1 MVLNIYI
8 FNKIVTMS
16 SFSQLNSLHHK
27 CKTHKSDIGGLCLD
41 MSCHCENQMQCIKC
55 ISENTSCIR
64 SRKHKFVTIEEFFN
78 SFFNDYYASLKNSFT
93 TAKHVRLTE
102 DLCRNTSTIL
112 DSFAKKKENILN
124 AFTDNFNELIAN
136 LQQQKISFLSEFNKL
151 MDEKL
156 TELKEKLLT
165 LNQMI
170 NFDSLDGYNE
180 EQLVHSV
187 LKMPYQS
194 LDKTFVYMKK
204 AITNLSNKAN
214 IKVNLEVKKID
225 NMHSDVLINQ
235 IKNSFI
241 KINSEISELFSHIKT
256 SMNTE
261 LFTDEIKETKRI
273 SDMKLIYDEH
283 IDYSTNSNFI
293 NKKFI
298 IYQSIINS
306 KFYLAYPTTLNAIKI
321 ECFDREVRNDKEFFN
336 ATSNEVLHLDTNVN
350 KRDHL
355 MTAKLLGHLS
365 TINLVKYFGDEKKEE
380 EFIISTSKDHSI
392 RIWSIEDIAKYANRK
407 EIMIINDNTNK
418 VKTIM
423 FPSVITSN
431 DIFNDINT
439 SLNFLIA
446 VSQNDKIK
454 IYDLNS
460 GEHMRDLFDRTTPYK
475 NTFETLVKNI
485 PLKNENYIISSS
497 STTKV
502 IKIWSFETSKV
513 IALIENYVNVQHIS
527 IIDILYYRNKNKII
541 IIDDIGEG
549 TVVNINSKEKK
560 ISFNAI
566 SMELKY
572 DNIERNGA
580 FFISD
585 DILVIYSKD
594 GMILEYDLE
603 EMKMCSKRRVLHGL
617 ISYSMC
623 CNKSDLVLCCHCEDQ
638 KLKLFK

>member
-1 MVLNIYI
+1 
-8 FNKIVTMS
+8 MS

-27 CKTHKSDIGGLCLD
+27 CKIHKSDIGGLCLD
-41 MSCHCENQMQCIKC
+41 MSCHTASQMQCIKC

-64 SRKHKFVTIEEFFN
+64 SRKHRFVTIEEFFN
-78 SFFNDYYASLKNSFT
+78 SFFNDYYYSLKNSFT

-102 DLCRNTSTIL
+102 DLCRNTSNIIS
-112 DSFAKKKENILN
+112 SFAQKRENILN
-124 AFTDNFNELIAN
+124 AFNENFNELISK
-136 LQQQKISFLSEFNKL
+136 LQQQKNSFLEEYNKM

-156 TELKEKLLT
+156 SELKEKLLT

-180 EQLVHSV
+180 EHLVHSV
-187 LKMPYQS
+187 LKMPYES
-194 LDKTFVYMKK
+194 LDKTFVFMKK
-204 AITNLSNKAN
+204 AITNLSNKSN
-214 IKVNLEVKKID
+214 IKVNIEVKKID
-225 NMHSDVLINQ
+225 NMHSDVLINR
-235 IKNSFI
+235 ITNSFQ
-241 KINSEISELFSHIKT
+241 KMNSEISELFSQIKKT
-256 SMNTE
+256 MNTE

-298 IYQSIINS
+298 IYKSIIDR

-321 ECFDREVRNDKEFFN
+321 ECFDKEVRNDKEFLN

-355 MTAKLLGHLS
+355 MLAKLVGHLS
-365 TINLVKYFGDEKKEE
+365 TISFIRYFGDEKKEE

-392 RIWSIEDIAKYANRK
+392 RIWSIGDIANFANKK
-407 EIMIINDNTNK
+407 EIFIINDNSNK

-423 FPSVITSN
+423 FPSIITSS

-475 NTFETLVKNI
+475 NTYETLVKNI
-485 PLKNENYIISSS
+485 SISNENYIISSS

-502 IKIWSFETSKV
+502 IKLWSFDTSKV
-513 IALIENYVNVQHIS
+513 IALIENYINIQHIN
-527 IIDILYYRNKNKII
+527 IIDILYYKSKNKIL

-549 TVVNINSKEKK
+549 TVLNITSTENK

-572 DNIERNGA
+572 ENNERVGA

-585 DILVIYSKD
+585 DVLVIYSKD
-594 GMILEYDLE
+594 GMIFEYDLE
-603 EMKMCSKRRVLHGL
+603 EMKLYSKRRILHGL

-623 CNKSDLVLCCHCEDQ
+623 CDESDLVICCHCEDQ